1 MNRIFL
7 LNFLLLAG
15 IATQAQQKMEP
26 GGMHYFFNP
35 KPNTIIYH
43 DTIFTGKKQF
53 EQLFYRTGDINL
65 IRLVEKH
72 QSNKIAGQ
80 AIGFIGAV
88 AIFAGI
94 RKLSSS
100 DNNKSNGWA
109 MIGGGFAASLAS
121 GYLILMG
128 QKNLEMAVILFNR
141 QSHKAALGLGVADKQ
156 AGLVFKF

>member
-1 MNRIFL
+1 MKRIFFLSVL
-7 LNFLLLAG
+7 LIAG
-15 IATQAQQKMEP
+15 IATKAQQKMDA
-26 GGMHYFFNP
+26 GGMNYFFNP

-65 IRLVEKH
+65 IRLVQKH

-80 AIGFIGAV
+80 VIGFVGAV

-128 QKNLEMAVILFNR
+128 QKNLEMAVILFNK
-141 QSHKAALGLGVADKQ
+141 QYHKAALGVGVADKQ